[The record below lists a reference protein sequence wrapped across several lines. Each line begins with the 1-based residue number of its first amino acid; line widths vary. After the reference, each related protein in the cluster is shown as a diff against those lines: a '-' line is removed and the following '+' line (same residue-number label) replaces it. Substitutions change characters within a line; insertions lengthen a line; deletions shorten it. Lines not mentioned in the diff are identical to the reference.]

1 MQCDSSPQ
9 KKGKFGGRD
18 RGTQEAHHVNM
29 KAEIR
34 VMHLQASNAIA
45 STPQRLGE
53 RQGTVSLT
61 EPTLIE
67 GHSAKALFL
76 DSGPQSCNRIK
87 FLFKPSSLWC
97 FVSAALAD

>member
-1 MQCDSSPQ
+1 M
-9 KKGKFGGRD
+9 
-18 RGTQEAHHVNM
+18 NM

-34 VMHLQASNAIA
+34 VMHLQASNAMIA

-61 EPTLIE
+61 EPTLRK
-67 GHSAKALFL
+67 GHSANALFF
-76 DSGPQSCNRIK
+76 DSGPQNWNRIK